1 MKDIYNEKSMQAWK
15 KRMEKK
21 TYLKMSD
28 DWYNRLV
35 RYTYIG
41 NIITVEEIEKKAGGI
56 ISKKRMN
63 EMMSK
68 NGYKKITKNTYKKI
82 SDTEILMYR
91 KPVDVDNEYLKNRI
105 YTKVK
110 DIVISNHDI
119 KVKIGFNTSL
129 ESIREAMLSLGY
141 EWDSRSKR
149 WRM

>member
-129 ESIREAMLSLGY
+129 ENIREAMLSLGY